1 MVLMSHSNG
10 FNLPPNFKLIQG
22 RDYPIVKQL
31 QSVVEKR
38 GKTDMRNVLCLDHPY
53 TPWETKAIIKQ
64 FDMFVTG
71 RLHASVA
78 ALSQNVPT
86 VFIMHGHGPKSH
98 KIIGFAKIVGIEDYV
113 AYPNSPEDI
122 KNKIQ
127 KCWDN
132 MDSLKKHLTRRIP
145 LVKETVRSGFD
156 AIRDA
161 IDG

>member
-1 MVLMSHSNG
+1 M
-10 FNLPPNFKLIQG
+10 
-22 RDYPIVKQL
+22 
-31 QSVVEKR
+31 
-38 GKTDMRNVLCLDHPY
+38 
-53 TPWETKAIIKQ
+53 
-64 FDMFVTG
+64 
-71 RLHASVA
+71 ASSSCDFYA
-78 ALSQNVPT
+78 SSEELS
-86 VFIMHGHGPKSH
+86 
-98 KIIGFAKIVGIEDYV
+98 KIVGIEDYV